1 MAEGMAIE
9 DWLHPFLGRYMKAPN
24 WVRTSAGRAYRAL
37 PESVRLGGAYASFRD
52 EVAAAPETGAHSGAG
67 PMAKLE
73 ATLAWA
79 LETVP
84 AYAQYKSLARGET
97 DPRELLARLPVTD
110 K

>member
-1 MAEGMAIE
+1 MAIE
-9 DWLHPFLGRYMKAPN
+9 DWLHPLRGRYRKAPD
-24 WVRTSAGRAYRAL
+24 WVRSSAGRAYRAL

-52 EVAAAPETGAHSGAG
+52 EVASAPPVGAQGAG

-79 LETVP
+79 LDTVP
-84 AYAQYKSLARGET
+84 AYAQYRSLARGEN

-110 K
+110 KLDI